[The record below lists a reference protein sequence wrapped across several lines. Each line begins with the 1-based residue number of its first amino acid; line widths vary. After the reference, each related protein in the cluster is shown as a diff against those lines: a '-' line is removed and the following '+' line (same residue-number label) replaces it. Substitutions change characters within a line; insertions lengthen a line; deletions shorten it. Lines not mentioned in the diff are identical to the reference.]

1 MIKKIAHVIST
12 AGGIG
17 YLPVAPGTWA
27 ALATTL
33 TWYYLKSYTHFLNSA
48 SIELTI
54 ILVITISGMITS
66 DLSARDWGKDP
77 SKVVIDEVAGMSIT
91 LLWITPNIRYYFA
104 GLILFRFFDILKPL
118 GIKKM
123 EKMKGGIGIMLD
135 DVLAGIYSLIVLR
148 LMIMTGRF

>member
-1 MIKKIAHVIST
+1 MIKKIVHAIST

-33 TWYYLKSYTHFLNSA
+33 IWYYLKSYTQLLNSG

-54 ILVITISGMITS
+54 ILVITIAGIITS

-77 SKVVIDEVAGMSIT
+77 SKVVIDEVAGMSIA
-91 LLWITPNIRYYFA
+91 LLWITPNIRYYVA

-123 EKMKGGIGIMLD
+123 EKMKGGIGIMSD

-148 LMIMTGRF
+148 LVIMTGRF